1 MSLVLKAH
9 NIKGVI
15 NLFEQRKTSR
25 FDELSAS
32 ERPSMIILETP

>member
-25 FDELSAS
+25 FDELSKVPLA
-32 ERPSMIILETP
+32 RDYR